1 MPDKDV
7 IVIGA
12 GVAGLTAAKLAA
24 QQGYSTMNI
33 ESMVFGG
40 LVLNINELDGEPEGS
55 PRGSGAEFASNLLM
69 EINDLGVE
77 SLAES
82 VTGLSRSGEAIHVET
97 DQGSHSA
104 RAVIIASG
112 AHLKKLGVP
121 GEAEFQDRGVAHCAD
136 CDGPMYQDQTAVVV
150 GGGDSALQEALVLA
164 QYAREVQLLHRGT
177 AFRAKKS
184 LADAVAAK
192 SNIVVKWN
200 TVVEEIRG
208 GEMVESVRAKNTAD
222 GNTQDIACS
231 GIFSYVGLAPNSDFA
246 PAEIKDGN
254 GLIRVDAAMQ
264 TGMPGVLAIGA
275 VRSGN
280 GGLLVHAIAD
290 AQAAAAALKKMLG

>member
-1 MPDKDV
+1 MPNMPDKDV

-24 QQGYSTMNI
+24 EQGYSTMSI
-33 ESMVFGG
+33 ESVVFGG
-40 LVLNINELDGEPEGS
+40 LVLNINELDGEPH
-55 PRGSGAEFASNLLM
+55 GSGAEYASNLLM
-69 EINDLGVE
+69 QISDLGVE
-77 SLAES
+77 SVAET
-82 VTGLSRSGEAIHVET
+82 VTGLTRVDNAIKVDT

-136 CDGPMYQDQTAVVV
+136 CDGPMYQGQTAVVV

-164 QYAREVQLLHRGT
+164 QYAQEVQVLHRGT
-177 AFRAKKS
+177 AFRAKKH

-208 GEMVESVRAKNTAD
+208 GEMVESVRAKNTAN
-222 GNTQDIACS
+222 GNTEDIACS
-231 GIFSYVGLAPNSDFA
+231 GIFSYVGLAPNSEFA
-246 PAEIKDGN
+246 PAQIKDGN
-254 GLIRVDAAMQ
+254 GLIKVEASMQ

-275 VRSGN
+275 VRSGH

-290 AQAAAAALKKMLG
+290 AEAAAAALKKMLG

>member
-1 MPDKDV
+1 MATMTDKDV

-24 QQGYSTMNI
+24 QAGYSVMSI
-33 ESMVFGG
+33 ESVVFGG
-40 LVLNINELDGEPEGS
+40 LVLNINELDGEPA
-55 PRGSGAEFASNLLM
+55 GSGAEYASNLLS
-69 EINDLGVE
+69 EISDLGVE
-77 SLAES
+77 STAER
-82 VTGLSRSGEAIHVET
+82 VTGLARSGNTVTVDT

-164 QYAREVQLLHRGT
+164 QYAREVQLLHRGA

-184 LADAVAAK
+184 LADAIAAK

-208 GEMVESVRAKNTAD
+208 GEMVDSVRAKNTAS
-222 GNTQDIACS
+222 GKTEDIACS

-254 GLIRVDAAMQ
+254 GLINVDAAMQ

-275 VRSGN
+275 VRSGH
-280 GGLLVHAIAD
+280 GGLLAHAIAD
-290 AQAAAAALKKMLG
+290 AQSAAATLKKVLG